1 MMAWVLP
8 AYDQGG
14 LALALN
20 SQELALLG
28 DLTSNTIF
36 NCLWLLQAWRQG
48 WQSSLHLEITEMPF
62 GPWATVEQCIQLA
75 RQLNMLEWIY
85 REPASEQAPWHTP
98 EDMPFTQGLH
108 RRRLAQARSS
118 EMQLLAGRPA

>member
-36 NCLWLLQAWRQG
+36 NCSPGCCRPGARAGSPSCTWRSPRCPLG
-48 WQSSLHLEITEMPF
+48 PGPPWSS
-62 GPWATVEQCIQLA
+62 
-75 RQLNMLEWIY
+75 
-85 REPASEQAPWHTP
+85 ASSWRA
-98 EDMPFTQGLH
+98 
-108 RRRLAQARSS
+108 S
-118 EMQLLAGRPA
+118 